1 MIVETERYTR
11 KPVHVDAIQVTP
23 ENIDMLAQWCGGELT
38 RAGED
43 VELHIKV
50 DVHTPRNER
59 QTQAFVG
66 DWLLYHDKGFKVY
79 TDEAFKKTFVK
90 GIDLGTSR

>member
-11 KPVHVDAIQVTP
+11 KPVHVDAIQVTE
-23 ENIDMLAQWCGGELT
+23 ENIETLALWCQGNLINDGD
-38 RAGED
+38 GD
-43 VELHIKV
+43 YIKV

-79 TDEAFKKTFVK
+79 TDEAFRKTFVK